1 MISITPC
8 RATVSDRFPI
18 ASFVV
23 HVPPDRLFEV
33 ACATDP
39 LLFHPDQRA
48 RRRPENFV
56 TSGSRGL
63 LRAPAGEAT
72 YLMPTADL
80 RRFAGAQRLYYALG
94 AYRGVQHEDPVF
106 TVAPRDPRVA
116 PCIQL
121 APDFTGGNRLASARP
136 PADARYGSS
145 PVSCNWGGDATAA
158 KPAAIPAAAYDD
170 GFDPA
175 LWEKPEAERIEA
187 PASAASELP
196 RAAPV
201 YGRGDAAAAE
211 EPAGYE
217 DAPHLRQ
224 AGGPPP
230 PRIGGAPAEAQEF
243 EDAPHLKRAGG
254 RFGEV
259 ALPLHADLPPD
270 FAGEPAADADRAA
283 PAGRSSAY
291 SNDYSAEDLPA
302 EGEQP
307 SEAISIAAN
316 AAERLQLIE
325 VVAALESGPEG
336 YSAVNPDGEYND
348 PGSPQY
354 GRVHVG
360 LSWGFVQ
367 FAQRYGALGQVLQA
381 CRRRDERKGSHFF
394 DDVFGAESAEE
405 LLRVTN
411 APTEEQRLA
420 PVGGLPLWDP
430 AWVEKFR
437 QAGRITIFQE
447 AQREVADQ
455 LFLLPNLQLAGWLGL
470 DTQRALAMLFDRCVQ
485 MGPGGGPSWI
495 LKVAGPIKSK
505 PQRDAALAKL
515 GLASLSEFK
524 KSVGLPEDEQWG
536 PAVHAALVSRMRP
549 LGHESPVPVPSC
561 AEIEELLVEAAQ
573 EAAEDG
579 AREWQGSARRL
590 SALAESD
597 QLDDER
603 LRVP

>member
-1 MISITPC
+1 
-8 RATVSDRFPI
+8 
-18 ASFVV
+18 
-23 HVPPDRLFEV
+23 
-33 ACATDP
+33 
-39 LLFHPDQRA
+39 
-48 RRRPENFV
+48 
-56 TSGSRGL
+56 
-63 LRAPAGEAT
+63 
-72 YLMPTADL
+72 
-80 RRFAGAQRLYYALG
+80 
-94 AYRGVQHEDPVF
+94 
-106 TVAPRDPRVA
+106 
-116 PCIQL
+116 
-121 APDFTGGNRLASARP
+121 
-136 PADARYGSS
+136 
-145 PVSCNWGGDATAA
+145 
-158 KPAAIPAAAYDD
+158 
-170 GFDPA
+170 
-175 LWEKPEAERIEA
+175 
-187 PASAASELP
+187 
-196 RAAPV
+196 
-201 YGRGDAAAAE
+201 
-211 EPAGYE
+211 
-217 DAPHLRQ
+217 
-224 AGGPPP
+224 
-230 PRIGGAPAEAQEF
+230 
-243 EDAPHLKRAGG
+243 
-254 RFGEV
+254 
-259 ALPLHADLPPD
+259 
-270 FAGEPAADADRAA
+270 
-283 PAGRSSAY
+283 
-291 SNDYSAEDLPA
+291 
-302 EGEQP
+302 
-307 SEAISIAAN
+307 
-316 AAERLQLIE
+316 